1 MFIVFFYTVLN
12 RWRTEVQQKV
22 IAEVLFFG
30 IDFHQTRYKQSF
42 QFDTSTNE
50 VPGSEIRHSQKEV
63 DVISNLLWKLYLS
76 NSTVINNK
84 SCLTEAGI
92 KYASHRNVQLTHVS
106 DSFVPFFFLAHIL
119 HFWTCSSTE
128 LYSLKKKKEKENRKM
143 PLLCQFDYFFFSA
156 GISCTD
162 WNWSPIVYDHSK
174 RTWIVIQ
181 KGTNLRL
188 QMQP

>member
-1 MFIVFFYTVLN
+1 MFSVFFYTVLN

-92 KYASHRNVQLTHVS
+92 KYASHWNVQLTHVS

-128 LYSLKKKKEKENRKM
+128 LYSLKKKKRKRKQKNAFAM
-143 PLLCQFDYFFFSA
+143 PIWLFLFFS
-156 GISCTD
+156 
-162 WNWSPIVYDHSK
+162 WHHLY
-174 RTWIVIQ
+174 
-181 KGTNLRL
+181 RL
-188 QMQP
+188 KLKSYSI